1 MVLVAPEGSI
11 SSSVRPAYVCARCPG
26 GGDNSIVCVGTQL
39 CVPSKVIERKIHK
52 IRKAEDKVRDGLGVS
67 FFGLYPQLCEAEATP
82 KPSAS
87 ILLDGLSVSFFGL
100 YPQSSA
106 LRDPN
111 SQ

>member
-67 FFGLYPQLCEAEATP
+67 FFGDFILSFAKLTP
-82 KPSAS
+82 R
-87 ILLDGLSVSFFGL
+87 
-100 YPQSSA
+100 QNHR
-106 LRDPN
+106 LR
-111 SQ
+111 SCSMV